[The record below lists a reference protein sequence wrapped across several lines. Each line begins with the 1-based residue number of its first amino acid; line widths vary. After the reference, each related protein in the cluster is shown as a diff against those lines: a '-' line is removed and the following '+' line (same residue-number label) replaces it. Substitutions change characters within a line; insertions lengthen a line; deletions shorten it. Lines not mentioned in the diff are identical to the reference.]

1 VADEIDHLFG
11 AGVDRQP
18 GGVVPVGGHVVV
30 VAGGRSA
37 VVVDAES
44 GRLALGCR

>member
-1 VADEIDHLFG
+1 VVDEIDHLFG
-11 AGVDRQP
+11 AVADRQP
-18 GGVVPVGGHVVV
+18 VIVPVGGYVVV

-37 VVVDAES
+37 VVVDGES